1 MKMVERSNYK
11 PVTILEDSQI
21 EIPPFVLPLS
31 SSSTMRRGG
40 ANIFKEPNS
49 DRRAGKKE
57 QRKEFSTSKKPIDE
71 EKSWVLHS
79 PSGLS

>member
-40 ANIFKEPNS
+40 ANIFK
-49 DRRAGKKE
+49 
-57 QRKEFSTSKKPIDE
+57 
-71 EKSWVLHS
+71 
-79 PSGLS
+79 